1 MTNTPKKPITV
12 IGRAEKI
19 DLLDFGLVDVPAK
32 VDTGAD
38 SSAIW
43 ASSIEE
49 REDGLHFVL
58 FGPES
63 PYYTGEIQHFT
74 KPDYSM
80 TRVANSFGHKE
91 LRYKVKL
98 RISVKG
104 RRIRATFTLS
114 DRSEKTYPIL
124 IGRRLLHGK
133 FIVDVTGGDPLK
145 DIEEQK
151 AAQLAKELEQIEK
164 AKQPAGSEK
173 GLNIAILSKGPGNYS
188 TKRLKEE
195 ALRRGHSVRIINY
208 AKCYV
213 TLESGKPVV
222 RYEGESLQDIDVI
235 IPRIAANLTSYGASI
250 ARQFE
255 MQNVF
260 TSTASLAIVRSRDK
274 LRSTQLLAKAGIGI
288 PKTVFARETADL
300 DDVLDQVGGAPVI
313 IKVARGTHGNGVVL
327 AETKKAAKA
336 VMQAFYVEGVS
347 FIVQEFI
354 AESAGTDIRAFV
366 VNGKVVASMKRQ
378 SLDDD
383 FRSNLHQGGEGI
395 PVKLTEAERRTA
407 QRAAKAMGLPI
418 CGVDMMRSDRGPLV
432 LEVNSSPGFGIEKVT
447 GHNVAEKIIDYVE
460 QHARS
465 GRRKDKVGA

>member
-1 MTNTPKKPITV
+1 MPKTPPTI

-19 DLLDFGLVDVPAK
+19 DLRDFGVENVPAK

-38 SSAIW
+38 TSSIW

-49 REDGLHFVL
+49 REDGLYFVL
-58 FGPES
+58 FAPES
-63 PYYTGEIQHFT
+63 EYYTGKVQHFT
-74 KPDYSM
+74 KPDYEL
-80 TRVANSFGHKE
+80 TRVANSFGQKE

-98 RISVKG
+98 RITLKDRKV
-104 RRIRATFTLS
+104 RATFTLS
-114 DRSEKTYPIL
+114 DRSLKTYPIL
-124 IGRRLLHGK
+124 LGRKLLHGK
-133 FIVDVTGGDPLK
+133 FLVDVADGDPLH
-145 DIEEQK
+145 
-151 AAQLAKELEQIEK
+151 ELEQEK
-164 AKQPAGSEK
+164 AEQLKRDLAKVTRKASNAN
-173 GLNIAILSKGPGNYS
+173 GLKIAILSKGPGNYS

-195 ALRRGHSVRIINY
+195 ALARGHEVRVINY

-213 TLESGKPVV
+213 SLESNKPVV
-222 RYEGESLQDIDVI
+222 RYEGESLHDIDVV

-250 ARQFE
+250 VRQFE

-260 TSTASLAIVRSRDK
+260 TTTTSIALVRSRDK
-274 LRSTQLLAKAGIGI
+274 LRSTQLLAKAGVGV
-288 PKTVFARETADL
+288 PKTVFARETADV

-327 AETKKAAKA
+327 AETRKAAKA

-347 FIVQEFI
+347 FIVQEFV

-366 VNGKVVASMKRQ
+366 VNGKVVASMQRQ

-383 FRSNLHQGGEGI
+383 FRSNLHQGGEGTA
-395 PVKLTEAERRTA
+395 VRLTEEERKTA

-418 CGVDMMRSDRGPLV
+418 CGVDMMRSERGPLV

-447 GHNVAEKIIDYVE
+447 ERNVAAKIIDYVE
-460 QHARS
+460 QAAKA